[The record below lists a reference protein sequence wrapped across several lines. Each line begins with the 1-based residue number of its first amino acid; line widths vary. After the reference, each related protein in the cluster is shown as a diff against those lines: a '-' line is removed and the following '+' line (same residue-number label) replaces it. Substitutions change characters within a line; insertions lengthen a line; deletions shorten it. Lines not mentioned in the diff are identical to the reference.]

1 MACESGAVGISKG
14 IIVNGKAK
22 VETGPLVGYDD
33 HICKVD
39 VRSRKATLKFGDRK
53 VIFALVITERITERS

>member
-1 MACESGAVGISKG
+1 MARESGAVRIFNG

-39 VRSRKATLKFGDRK
+39 VRSRKVFGKTQEIRFLQ
-53 VIFALVITERITERS
+53 IA